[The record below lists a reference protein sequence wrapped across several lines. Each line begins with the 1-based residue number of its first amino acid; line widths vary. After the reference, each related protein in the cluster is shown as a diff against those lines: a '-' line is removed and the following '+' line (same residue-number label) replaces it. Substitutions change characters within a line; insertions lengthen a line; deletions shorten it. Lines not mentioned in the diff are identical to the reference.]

1 MAEAGTLLSVWIK
14 PARGE
19 PMAAVET
26 AEVVADSG
34 LVGNF
39 DQGGSRQVT
48 VLSADRWADVE
59 ADLGRAVEPS
69 ARRANLL
76 VDGLKLAG
84 TTGRTLRVGDARIE
98 IRGETRPC
106 FQMDAELDGLQDAL
120 DADWRGG
127 AYGVVLGDATIDV
140 GDAVSW
146 E

>member
-1 MAEAGTLLSVWIK
+1 MAEAGTLLNVWIK

-19 PMAAVET
+19 PMAAVDT
-26 AEVVADSG
+26 AELLADSG
-34 LVGNF
+34 LVGNS
-39 DQGGSRQVT
+39 DQGGDRQVT
-48 VLSADRWADVE
+48 ILSAERWTDVE
-59 ADLGRAVEPS
+59 ADLGRTVEPS
-69 ARRANLL
+69 SRRANLF
-76 VDGLKLAG
+76 VDGVELAD

-127 AYGVVLGDATIDV
+127 AYGVVLGDATINV